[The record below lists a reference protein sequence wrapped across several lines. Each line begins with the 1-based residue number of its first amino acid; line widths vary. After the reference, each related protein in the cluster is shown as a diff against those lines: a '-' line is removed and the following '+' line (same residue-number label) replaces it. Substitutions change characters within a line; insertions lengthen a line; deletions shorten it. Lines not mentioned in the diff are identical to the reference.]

1 MVIIMTYFCHECGS
15 PLDETAKFCPGCGAR
30 VQAVSHGLLLLEPVN
45 YEFHRLSWWL
55 GGSGG
60 TNVRITLQG
69 HTMTIWQQ
77 LRVLVFIK
85 GKEKIQN
92 IDVNQIA
99 CLQYE
104 KTLNKGIILFILVIA
119 GIVLAVGTG
128 PMHASWLG
136 IIFLFGLHE
145 KSVYIQ
151 MKNGYR
157 EELKNLSSDKGVEEL
172 FQSLQQINPG
182 IRRTY

>member
-1 MVIIMTYFCHECGS
+1 M
-15 PLDETAKFCPGCGAR
+15 
-30 VQAVSHGLLLLEPVN
+30 
-45 YEFHRLSWWL
+45 
-55 GGSGG
+55 
-60 TNVRITLQG
+60 
-69 HTMTIWQQ
+69 
-77 LRVLVFIK
+77 LVFIK